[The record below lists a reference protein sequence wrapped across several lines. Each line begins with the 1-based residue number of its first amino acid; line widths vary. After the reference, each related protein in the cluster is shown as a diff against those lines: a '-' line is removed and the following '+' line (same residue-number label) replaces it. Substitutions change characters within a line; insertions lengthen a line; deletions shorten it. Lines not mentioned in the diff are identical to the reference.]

1 MKVVR
6 VCHAG
11 RDAAHRERERALV
24 RAGVDLTLVVPESWP
39 GADDLGPEPFDV
51 VQVPV
56 RRPGDVNRHRLAD
69 PAAIGAL
76 VARLRPD
83 VVDLHEE
90 PFSSVVH
97 QLLGVLPA
105 GQTVVSYAAQNIDK
119 RFPPPFA
126 QWERRALGRIQGLYP
141 CSRQAAS
148 VAVGKGFRGAVRVLP
163 LAPPPEVTP
172 GAQPPPIDSL
182 ALLLV
187 GRLVA
192 EKGVLDAVRVLAAAR
207 PRIAATL
214 DIVGAGPEAAAAQA
228 LATDLG
234 VADALT
240 LHPWLDAAGLA
251 ERYRAA
257 HVLLA
262 PSRAT
267 RTWVE
272 QFGRMVVEAHAAGAV
287 VVGYASG
294 SLPEVVGSAGVL
306 VPEGDEAALAESVLA
321 LVRDPA
327 RWKALR
333 AAGLSAARTCSWDAV
348 AAGQLAL
355 YDEAR
360 GHRPATAARPQ
371 RAVAVARWGEPAQI
385 AGGGRPFALPV
396 LRRQTAG
403 TRALARAVD
412 GLARRDRSLAPGRL
426 RVVYL
431 DHVARMSGGELA
443 LLRLVEA
450 MPDVEAHVILGED
463 GPLRAALVE
472 AGATVEIL
480 ELDSA
485 TRDVRRGD
493 VGARLGTV
501 RAAASTAGY
510 TVRLARRL
518 RELRPDLVH
527 TNSLKSG
534 YYGSVAARL
543 AGVPVIWHVRD
554 RIADD
559 YLPPRAVAL
568 TRTMLRVLPTTV
580 ICNSAETLRT
590 VGGGVAD
597 RSCVVHDP
605 YAPRGAG
612 PRERRG
618 DVIGIVGRLAEWK
631 GQDVFV
637 RALAAVCADYPDLR
651 GRVVGSAMF
660 DEHAYADT
668 LRALAQELGVA
679 DRVTF
684 VGFVDAV
691 EEELAGLD
699 VLVHASVIP
708 EPFGQVVVEGMA
720 AGLPVI
726 ASAAGGPAEIITDGV
741 DGLLVAPGDVQAL
754 ASAMRRLV
762 GDGDLRARLGAAAV
776 DRAADFA
783 PDRIGPQMR
792 ACYDGLLAA
801 RRRRTTVTES

>member
-1 MKVVR
+1 
-6 VCHAG
+6 
-11 RDAAHRERERALV
+11 
-24 RAGVDLTLVVPESWP
+24 
-39 GADDLGPEPFDV
+39 
-51 VQVPV
+51 
-56 RRPGDVNRHRLAD
+56 
-69 PAAIGAL
+69 
-76 VARLRPD
+76 
-83 VVDLHEE
+83 
-90 PFSSVVH
+90 
-97 QLLGVLPA
+97 
-105 GQTVVSYAAQNIDK
+105 
-119 RFPPPFA
+119 
-126 QWERRALGRIQGLYP
+126 
-141 CSRQAAS
+141 
-148 VAVGKGFRGAVRVLP
+148 
-163 LAPPPEVTP
+163 
-172 GAQPPPIDSL
+172 
-182 ALLLV
+182 
-187 GRLVA
+187 
-192 EKGVLDAVRVLAAAR
+192 
-207 PRIAATL
+207 
-214 DIVGAGPEAAAAQA
+214 
-228 LATDLG
+228 
-234 VADALT
+234 
-240 LHPWLDAAGLA
+240 
-251 ERYRAA
+251 
-257 HVLLA
+257 
-262 PSRAT
+262 
-267 RTWVE
+267 
-272 QFGRMVVEAHAAGAV
+272 
-287 VVGYASG
+287 
-294 SLPEVVGSAGVL
+294 
-306 VPEGDEAALAESVLA
+306 
-321 LVRDPA
+321 
-327 RWKALR
+327 
-333 AAGLSAARTCSWDAV
+333 
-348 AAGQLAL
+348 
-355 YDEAR
+355 
-360 GHRPATAARPQ
+360 
-371 RAVAVARWGEPAQI
+371 
-385 AGGGRPFALPV
+385 
-396 LRRQTAG
+396 
-403 TRALARAVD
+403 
-412 GLARRDRSLAPGRL
+412 L

-443 LLRLVEA
+443 LLRLIEA

-472 AGATVEIL
+472 AGATVEVL
-480 ELDSA
+480 ELDTGA
-485 TRDVRRGD
+485 RDVRRGD
-493 VGARLGTV
+493 VGAGLGTV

-568 TRTMLRVLPTTV
+568 TRTMLRVLPTAV

-590 VGGGVAD
+590 VGGRVAD
-597 RSCVVHDP
+597 RSSVVHDP

-631 GQDVFV
+631 GQDVFL
-637 RALAAVCADYPDLR
+637 RALAAVRADYPDLR

-660 DEHAYADT
+660 DEHAYEGT

-679 DRVTF
+679 DRVAF

-754 ASAMRRLV
+754 ATALRRLV

-776 DRAADFA
+776 DRAGDFA

-792 ACYDGLLAA
+792 ACYDELLAG
-801 RRRRTTVTES
+801 RRRRTTVSES